1 MPTNFAQAMFQG
13 MDDAN
18 QRRLQQQSM
27 ERQNRLADLSMAR
40 EERLQQTD
48 QRQQLYGMAKGYL
61 DYITKN
67 PQGGRQ
73 YYDTYLR
80 PDIQKMGFGDPGEYE
95 ESGAKNTAMQIVSA
109 MGGGKAAN
117 PYEGLPSDIQSLQL
131 LRDNPQLAALDKER
145 RQYSGMVPKLVE
157 TSQGIGWGT
166 PGAGIQLAPLEGVAG
181 QGAPSQA
188 APQAAEL
195 FAALGNKYGIQPTS
209 VLRTPERNRQ
219 VGGVNNSYHLSGQA
233 ADWVVP
239 QPLKAQFIADAK
251 ANGYEA
257 IDEGDHVHIEPAGRG
272 GGAAMGVA
280 QPFQKPTAPSELDRR
295 IDMARR
301 IGATPDEIRKMVIGR
316 EGAAAGAKPI
326 PVGALNEI
334 LKAQDALG
342 STQIISDIIQKHA
355 ARIQSGELIVGPVDT
370 LGTKVRTGLGM
381 ANTQDVNLNE
391 WEADKTKIV
400 NESLRLNKGVQ
411 TEGDAQR
418 AVQELM
424 GARDPG
430 TAARALRRLAEL
442 NSRAVQLQK
451 QKLNTI
457 YSNYGRGIDG
467 EPRQSVQTQTDN
479 ETSIDDL
486 LDMYR

>member
-1 MPTNFAQAMFQG
+1 MFQG

-18 QRRLQQQSM
+18 QRRLQDQSM
-27 ERQNRLADLSMAR
+27 QRQNRLADLAVSR
-40 EERLQQTD
+40 EERLQQGD

-61 DYITKN
+61 DYVTKN
-67 PQGGRQ
+67 PQGGKQ

-80 PDIQKMGFGDPGEYE
+80 PEFPKLGFGDPGDYDE
-95 ESGAKNTAMQIVSA
+95 AQTKNVAMQVVSA
-109 MGGGKAAN
+109 MGGGKASN
-117 PYEGLPSDIQSLQL
+117 PYDGLPSDIQSLQL
-131 LRDNPQLAALDKER
+131 LRDNPQLAAMDKER

-166 PGAGIQLAPLEGVAG
+166 PGAGIKLAPLEGVAG
-181 QGAPSQA
+181 QGATPHARPEAGQF
-188 APQAAEL
+188 
-195 FAALGNKYGIQPTS
+195 FAALGQKYGIRPTS
-209 VLRTPERNRQ
+209 VGRTPQRNAE
-219 VGGVNNSYHLSGQA
+219 VGGVPNSYHLTGEASDWQVPAQYKGQ
-233 ADWVVP
+233 
-239 QPLKAQFIADAK
+239 FMADAR

-257 IDEGDHVHIEPAGRG
+257 IDEGDHVHIEPAGQG
-272 GGAAMGVA
+272 GGAPGVA

-301 IGATPDEIRKMVIGR
+301 LGATPDEIRKMVIGR

-326 PVGALNEI
+326 PVGSLNKI
-334 LKAQDALG
+334 LEAQDALG
-342 STQIISDIIQKHA
+342 STQVISDIIQKHA
-355 ARIQSGELIVGPVDT
+355 GRMQSGDLVVGPVGT
-370 LGTKVRTGLGM
+370 LGTKLRTGLGM
-381 ANTQDVNLNE
+381 ADAQDVNLNE

-467 EPRQSVQTQTDN
+467 EPKQATQTQADN

>member
-27 ERQNRLADLSMAR
+27 ERQNRLADIALAK
-40 EERLQQTD
+40 EERADQTD
-48 QRQQLYGMAKGYL
+48 QRSQLAQLARGWKSLTDSTQKKGY
-61 DYITKN
+61 
-67 PQGGRQ
+67 
-73 YYDTYLR
+73 YDR
-80 PDIQKMGFGDPGEYE
+80 FIQPAVSQMGFGDLGPYDEAAVDGVA
-95 ESGAKNTAMQIVSA
+95 SQILA
-109 MGGGKAAN
+109 AYGPGKAIN
-117 PYEGLPSDIQSLQL
+117 PYDGLPADIQSLRL
-131 LRDNPQLAALDKER
+131 LQDNPQLAALDKER

-272 GGAAMGVA
+272 GSGGVA
-280 QPFQKPTAPSELDRR
+280 QPYQKPPPQSDLQQRIEQARLMGASEDDIRR
-295 IDMARR
+295 MIL
-301 IGATPDEIRKMVIGR
+301 GR
-316 EGAAAGAKPI
+316 DGAAAGAKPL
-326 PVGALNEI
+326 PVGALRE
-334 LKAQDALG
+334 LLDVEDAIG
-342 STQIISDIIQKHA
+342 AARNVSEMIAKHA
-355 ARIQSGELIVGPVDT
+355 GRMGQGQLVVGPSDSIGAQ
-370 LGTKVRTGLGM
+370 LRTKIGM
-381 ANTQDVNLNE
+381 TNANDVNLNE
-391 WEADKTKIV
+391 FNADRIRIV

-418 AVQELM
+418 AANELM
-424 GARDPG
+424 TASDQA
-430 TAARALRRLAEL
+430 TAARALRRLQEYNTRAIEL
-442 NSRAVQLQK
+442 QSRKRDLVRQ
-451 QKLNTI
+451 
-457 YSNYGRGIDG
+457 NYGQDSAGKPAKQ
-467 EPRQSVQTQTDN
+467 ETQPQSPT
-479 ETSIDDL
+479 IDDL
-486 LDMYR
+486 LEKYK